1 MAPPIPAY
9 RGAVTTS
16 LDALAPYG
24 ADDRVAA
31 LFELHVGPDLVPG
44 RIARVDRDRS
54 VVATADGMETATSD
68 ELPAV
73 GDWVA
78 VTPPP
83 VDGLP
88 KIDTILP
95 RWSELSK
102 RGSGPIPRPQVV
114 AANVDVA
121 FIVVGLDRE
130 PSPNRIERELV
141 VAWESGA
148 RPVVVLNKADA
159 SDDAAAEGE
168 AVRDRIGLVDVL
180 VVSAKTGAGIE
191 EMTAVLLPAR
201 TAVLLGPSGVG
212 KSTLVNAIVGN
223 EVAITGAVRESDHR
237 GRHTT
242 TARSLLPVPGGGVL
256 LDTPGVRSISL
267 WDVEDGMAL
276 TFPEIEDLV
285 DSCRFADCAHDAE
298 PGCAVKEA
306 LADGRI
312 DPARF
317 DSWDKL
323 QRELAYEARSV
334 DPKLAA
340 AERQKWKA
348 IHKAMKG
355 QSRP

>member
-1 MAPPIPAY
+1 MTEPLA
-9 RGAVTTS
+9 
-16 LDALAPYG
+16 ALAPYG
-24 ADDRVAA
+24 ADDRVVA
-31 LFELHVGPDLVPG
+31 LFSSYAGTDLVPG

-54 VVATADGMETATSD
+54 VVATADAMVTATSA
-68 ELPAV
+68 ELPVV

-78 VTPPP
+78 LRPPRAE
-83 VDGLP
+83 GLP
-88 KIDTILP
+88 SIETILP

-148 RPVVVLNKADA
+148 RPVVVLNKSDVT
-159 SDDAAAEGE
+159 DDAEDVGD
-168 AVRDRIGLVDVL
+168 AVRDRIGLVDVM
-180 VVSAKTGAGIE
+180 VVSAKTGTGID
-191 EMTAVLLPAR
+191 EMTAALRPGL

-223 EVAITGAVRESDHR
+223 DVAITGEVRESDHR

-267 WDVEDGMAL
+267 WDVEDGIAL
-276 TFPEIEDLV
+276 TFPEIEALV

-317 DSWDKL
+317 ESWDKL

-340 AERQKWKA
+340 EEKQRWKA
-348 IHKAMKG
+348 IHKAMRG

>member
-1 MAPPIPAY
+1 M
-9 RGAVTTS
+9 VTES
-16 LDALAPYG
+16 LAALAPYG
-24 ADDRVAA
+24 ADDRVVA
-31 LFELHVGPDLVPG
+31 LFATYADADLVPG

-54 VVATADGMETATSD
+54 VVATAEGMITATSD
-68 ELPAV
+68 ELPVV

-78 VTPPP
+78 LRPPRAE
-83 VDGLP
+83 GLP
-88 KIDTILP
+88 SIDAILP

-141 VAWESGA
+141 VVWESGA
-148 RPVVVLNKADA
+148 RPVVVLNKSDATADA
-159 SDDAAAEGE
+159 EAEGV
-168 AVRDRIGLVDVL
+168 AVRDRIGLVDVM
-180 VVSAKTGAGIE
+180 VVSAKTGGGID
-191 EMTAVLLPAR
+191 EMTAALRPGL

-223 EVAITGAVRESDHR
+223 DVAITGEVRESDHR

-242 TARSLLPVPGGGVL
+242 TFRSLMPVPGGGVL

-267 WDVEDGMAL
+267 WDVEGGIAL
-276 TFPEIEDLV
+276 TFPEIEELV
-285 DSCRFADCAHDAE
+285 DSCRFGDCEHDSE
-298 PGCAVKEA
+298 PGCAVKDA

-317 DSWDKL
+317 ESWDKL
-323 QRELAYEARSV
+323 QRELAHEARSI

-340 AERQKWKA
+340 EEKQRWKA
-348 IHKAMKG
+348 INKAMKG

>member
-1 MAPPIPAY
+1 VVTESLAP
-9 RGAVTTS
+9 
-16 LDALAPYG
+16 LAPYG
-24 ADDRVAA
+24 ADDRVAT
-31 LFELHVGPDLVPG
+31 LFASFADAELAPG

-54 VVATADGMETATSD
+54 VVATVDGMITATSH
-68 ELPAV
+68 ELPVV

-78 VTPPP
+78 LRPPRAE
-83 VDGLP
+83 GLP
-88 KIDTILP
+88 SIDAILP

-148 RPVVVLNKADA
+148 RPVVVLNKSDATADA
-159 SDDAAAEGE
+159 EAEGA
-168 AVRDRIGLVDVL
+168 AVRDRIGLVDVM
-180 VVSAKTGAGIE
+180 VVSAKTGAGID
-191 EMTAVLLPAR
+191 EMTAALRPGL

-223 EVAITGAVRESDHR
+223 DVAITGEVRESDHR

-242 TARSLLPVPGGGVL
+242 TFRSLMPVPGGGVL

-267 WDVEDGMAL
+267 WDVEGGIAL
-276 TFPEIEDLV
+276 TFPEIEELV
-285 DSCRFADCAHDAE
+285 DSCRFGDCAHDSE

-317 DSWDKL
+317 ESWDKL
-323 QRELAYEARSV
+323 QRELAYEARSI

-340 AERQKWKA
+340 EEKQRWKA
-348 IHKAMKG
+348 INKAMKG

>member
-1 MAPPIPAY
+1 
-9 RGAVTTS
+9 VTPS

-24 ADDRVAA
+24 ADDRVIA
-31 LFELHVGPDLVPG
+31 LFASYAGTELVPG

-54 VVATADGMETATSD
+54 VVATAEAMVTATSD
-68 ELPAV
+68 DLPVV

-78 VTPPP
+78 LRPPRAE
-83 VDGLP
+83 GLP
-88 KIDTILP
+88 SIGAILP

-102 RGSGPIPRPQVV
+102 RGSGPIPKPQVV

-148 RPVVVLNKADA
+148 RPVVVLNKSDA
-159 SDDAAAEGE
+159 NVDAESEGE
-168 AVRDRIGLVDVL
+168 AVRDRIGVVDVM

-191 EMTAVLLPAR
+191 AMTAALRPAL

-212 KSTLVNAIVGN
+212 KSTLVNAIVGDD
-223 EVAITGAVRESDHR
+223 VAITREVRESDHR

-242 TARSLLPVPGGGVL
+242 TSRSLMPVPGGGVL

-267 WDVEDGMAL
+267 WDVEGGIAL
-276 TFPEIEDLV
+276 TFPEIEELV
-285 DSCRFADCAHDAE
+285 DLCRFGDCAHDSE

-306 LADGRI
+306 LADGRL

-317 DSWDKL
+317 ESWDKL
-323 QRELAYEARSV
+323 QRELAYEARSI

-340 AERQKWKA
+340 EEKQKWKA
-348 IHKAMKG
+348 IQKAMKG
-355 QSRP
+355 QNRP

>member
-1 MAPPIPAY
+1 
-9 RGAVTTS
+9 
-16 LDALAPYG
+16 
-24 ADDRVAA
+24 VAA
-31 LFELHVGPDLVPG
+31 LFETDAGADLVPG
-44 RIARVDRDRS
+44 RVARVDRDRS
-54 VVATADGMETATSD
+54 VVATAEEMTTATSD
-68 ELPAV
+68 ELPVV

-78 VTPPP
+78 LRPAAGA
-83 VDGLP
+83 GLP
-88 KIDTILP
+88 TIEVILP

-102 RGSGPIPRPQVV
+102 RGSGPLPRPQVV

-148 RPVVVLNKADA
+148 RPVVVLNKSDA
-159 SDDAAAEGE
+159 SDDPEAQAA
-168 AVRDRIGLVDVL
+168 AVRDRVGLVDV
-180 VVSAKTGAGIE
+180 VVTSARTGAGIAE
-191 EMTAVLLPAR
+191 LTAALRPAR
-201 TAVLLGPSGVG
+201 TGVLLGPSGVG
-212 KSTLVNAIVGN
+212 KSTLVNAIVGDD
-223 EVAITGAVRESDHR
+223 VAVIGAVRESDHR

-267 WDVEDGMAL
+267 WDVEDGIAL
-276 TFPEIEDLV
+276 TFPEIEQLV
-285 DSCRFADCAHDAE
+285 DACRFADCAHDAE

-317 DSWDKL
+317 ESWDKL

-340 AERQKWKA
+340 EEKQRWKA
-348 IHKAMKG
+348 IHKAMRG

>member
-1 MAPPIPAY
+1 
-9 RGAVTTS
+9 VTS
-16 LDALAPYG
+16 ALAALAPYG
-24 ADDRVAA
+24 ADARVSA
-31 LFELHVGPDLVPG
+31 LFELLARPDLVPG
-44 RIARVDRDRS
+44 RIARVDRDRA
-54 VVATADGMETATSD
+54 VVATADAMVTATSAD
-68 ELPAV
+68 LPAV

-78 VTPPP
+78 LTPPP
-83 VDGLP
+83 AEGMP
-88 KIDTILP
+88 RIEAILP

-102 RGSGPIPRPQVV
+102 RGSGPIPSPQVV

-121 FIVVGLDRE
+121 FIVVGLDRD

-148 RPVVVLNKADA
+148 RPIVVLNKADA
-159 SDDAAAEGE
+159 SDDAEREGD

-180 VVSAKTGAGIE
+180 VVSAKTGEGVE
-191 EMTAVLLPAR
+191 LLTEALRPAR
-201 TAVLLGPSGVG
+201 TGVLLGPSGVG
-212 KSTLVNAIVGN
+212 KSTLVNAIVGDD
-223 EVAITGAVRESDHR
+223 VAVTGEVRESDHR

-242 TARSLLPVPGGGVL
+242 TFRSLMPIPRGGVL

-267 WDVEDGMAL
+267 WDVEDGIAL
-276 TFPEIEDLV
+276 TFPEIEELV
-285 DSCRFADCAHDAE
+285 DSCRFGDCAHDTE

-317 DSWDKL
+317 ESWDKL

-340 AERQKWKA
+340 EAKAKWKA

>member
-1 MAPPIPAY
+1 M
-9 RGAVTTS
+9 TES
-16 LDALAPYG
+16 LAALAPYG
-24 ADDRVAA
+24 ADERVVA
-31 LFELHVGPDLVPG
+31 LFATYADADLVPG

-54 VVATADGMETATSD
+54 VVATAEAMVTATSD
-68 ELPAV
+68 ELPVV

-78 VTPPP
+78 LRPPRAE
-83 VDGLP
+83 GLP
-88 KIDTILP
+88 SIDAILP

-148 RPVVVLNKADA
+148 RPVVVLNKSDA
-159 SDDAAAEGE
+159 TDDAEGEGE
-168 AVRDRIGLVDVL
+168 AVRDRIGLVDVM
-180 VVSAKTGAGIE
+180 VVSAKTGSGID
-191 EMTAVLLPAR
+191 EMTAALRPGL

-223 EVAITGAVRESDHR
+223 DVAVTGEVRESDHR

-242 TARSLLPVPGGGVL
+242 TFRSLMPVPGGGVL

-267 WDVEDGMAL
+267 WDVEGGIAL
-276 TFPEIEDLV
+276 TFPEIEELV
-285 DSCRFADCAHDAE
+285 DSCRFGDCAHDSE

-317 DSWDKL
+317 ESWDKL

-340 AERQKWKA
+340 AEKQKWKA

>member
-1 MAPPIPAY
+1 MT
-9 RGAVTTS
+9 GS
-16 LDALAPYG
+16 LAALAPYG

-31 LFELHVGPDLVPG
+31 LFDSYAGPDLVPG

-54 VVATADGMETATSD
+54 VVATVEGMETATSD
-68 ELPAV
+68 DLPAV

-78 VTPPP
+78 LRPP
-83 VDGLP
+83 DTEGLA
-88 KIDTILP
+88 KIETILP
-95 RWSELSK
+95 RWSELSR
-102 RGSGPIPRPQVV
+102 RGSGPTPRPQVV

-121 FIVVGLDRE
+121 FIVVGLDRD
-130 PSPNRIERELV
+130 PSLNRIERELV

-159 SDDAAAEGE
+159 TEDAEGE
-168 AVRDRIGLVDVL
+168 GDTVRDRIGLIDVV
-180 VVSAKTGAGIE
+180 VVSAKTGAGIDAL
-191 EMTAVLLPAR
+191 TAALRPAL

-212 KSTLVNAIVGN
+212 KSTLVNAIVGAD
-223 EVAITGAVRESDHR
+223 VAITREVRESDHR

-267 WDVEDGMAL
+267 WDVEDGIAM
-276 TFPEIEDLV
+276 TFPEIEELV
-285 DSCRFADCAHDAE
+285 DSCRFGDCAHDAE
-298 PGCAVKEA
+298 PDCAVKEA
-306 LADGRI
+306 LAAGRI
-312 DPARF
+312 DPARVE
-317 DSWDKL
+317 SWDKL

-340 AERQKWKA
+340 EEKQKWKA
-348 IHKAMKG
+348 IRKAIRA